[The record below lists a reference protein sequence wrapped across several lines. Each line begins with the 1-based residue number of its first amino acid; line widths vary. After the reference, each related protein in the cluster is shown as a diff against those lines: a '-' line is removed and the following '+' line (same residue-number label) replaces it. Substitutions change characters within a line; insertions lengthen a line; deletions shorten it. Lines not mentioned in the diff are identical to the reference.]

1 MSGAIARRRS
11 RTDFFP
17 YLLTLPV
24 LLVVG
29 PFFLMPLAVLLRNS
43 FSRDDPR
50 LLLVPDATPDNY
62 LKIIGDSYYAGIFI
76 NSLGT
81 AFLIAGITLV
91 LAYPLAWYMVR
102 QSGRKLSILMWCI
115 YVPLIVSVITRV
127 YGWMVITADS
137 GVINS
142 LLLWAGVTD
151 GPVRILFDRSGMMI
165 GMVHRY
171 LPLMILP
178 LYSALNR
185 LDRGVLSASSTL
197 GATGPQ
203 TFMRVIL
210 PLSLPGIFVG
220 VQLTVAVVLSD
231 YVLPL
236 LLGSTR
242 FPMVAPA
249 IYNEAISMVRWA
261 SAAAMAVLT
270 IAAVAL
276 VIASTNL
283 LLRWLAPWSRA
294 K

>member
-1 MSGAIARRRS
+1 MSDAATLRRV

-17 YLLTLPV
+17 YLLVLPV
-24 LLVVG
+24 LLVVV

-62 LKIIGDSYYAGIFI
+62 LKIIGDGYYAGIFV

-81 AFLIAGITLV
+81 AFLIAAITLV
-91 LAYPLAWYMVR
+91 LAYPLAWYMVQ

-142 LLLWAGVTD
+142 LLQWAGITE
-151 GPVRILFDRSGMMI
+151 GPVRILFDRRGMMI

-178 LYSALNR
+178 LYSALDR
-185 LDRGVLSASSTL
+185 LDRRVLSASSTL

-203 TFMRVIL
+203 TFLRVIL

-220 VQLTVAVVLSD
+220 IQLTVAVVLSD

-249 IYNEAISMVRWA
+249 IYDEAISMVRWA

-276 VIASTNL
+276 VILSTNL

>member
-1 MSGAIARRRS
+1 MSGAPALRRT

-17 YLLTLPV
+17 YLLVLPV
-24 LLVVG
+24 LLVVV

-50 LLLVPDATPDNY
+50 LLLVPDVTADNY
-62 LKIIGDSYYAGIFI
+62 FKIVGDGYYAAIFV

-81 AFLIAGITLV
+81 AFLIAAITLV
-91 LAYPLAWYMVR
+91 LAYPLAWYMVQQR
-102 QSGRKLSILMWCI
+102 GRKLSILMWCI

-142 LLLWAGVTD
+142 LLQWAGITD
-151 GPVRILFDRSGMMI
+151 GPVRILFDWSGMII

-203 TFMRVIL
+203 TFWRVVL

-220 VQLTVAVVLSD
+220 IQLTVAVVLSD

-249 IYNEAISMVRWA
+249 IYDEAISMVRWA

-270 IAAVAL
+270 IGAVAF
-276 VIASTNL
+276 VILLTNL
-283 LLRWLAPWSRA
+283 LLRWLAPWRHA